1 MDTFSAIA
9 DRLPGMTDAVAITVG
24 SAVKSRRL
32 GLGLTLEVLAR
43 GSGVSRAMLSDVER
57 GNRSPT
63 IKILSQIAMGLGC
76 RVADLV
82 DEPVP
87 DRPQVIRAAQHAVVV
102 DEISGVERRT
112 LASPWLPPGI
122 ELVRYM
128 LPAGA
133 RMTRG
138 PAEVRYVGADG
149 AASGPY
155 PPNPLGSREHVTLEL
170 GRVRFDVGDEGADLR
185 VGDTVA
191 YRLTGDHTF
200 QNQGRRPSRLAF
212 LLDTSPARGA

>member
-1 MDTFSAIA
+1 METISAIA
-9 DRLPGMTDAVAITVG
+9 DRLQGMTDTVATTVG
-24 SAVKSRRL
+24 AAVKSRRL

-87 DRPQVIRAAQHAVVV
+87 DRPQVLRAAQHAVVV

-112 LASPWLPPGI
+112 LASPWLPSGV
-122 ELVRYM
+122 ELVRYT

-138 PAEVRYVGADG
+138 PVEVRYVAADG
-149 AASGPY
+149 TASGPY

-170 GRVRFDVGDEGADLR
+170 GRVRFDVGEEGADLR

-200 QNQGRRPSRLAF
+200 LNQGRRPCRLAF